1 MLTKTALIGC
11 LVSGSLGLPVAI
23 PYAAGAAV
31 AISVGPVELEA
42 SRQRG
47 LDVDLNV
54 ECLNSGCPLAALRI
68 GAVETP
74 SYRVAI

>member
-1 MLTKTALIGC
+1 MLTKTVLIGC
-11 LVSGSLGLPVAI
+11 LVSGGLGLPVAI

-31 AISVGPVELEA
+31 VVTVGPAELEI

-47 LDVDLNV
+47 FDVDLNV

-74 SYRVAI
+74 SYRVTV